1 VQWAGGSNERRLV
14 SRLDR
19 LAADATRAGFG
30 SPAVILVG
38 SAIGESAWVGDNAS
52 RNEAAAMQADMQNA
66 REAIAQAA

>member
-1 VQWAGGSNERRLV
+1 
-14 SRLDR
+14 
-19 LAADATRAGFG
+19 
-30 SPAVILVG
+30 VILVG